1 MKYIDFIF
9 NINESY
15 NSKKHDYVIKNMS
28 VIYPVTLDKEEFI
41 SKSLSFDKE
50 VYLHLNIIDEDMDI
64 SDYNNFNSINISG
77 SNESILTILDNNI
90 LIRFSYNEYHP
101 INDNIKILIS
111 MISDKLHNVYID
123 YSSYNNI
130 NPSENISY
138 DILKSIKIR
147 LVYLW
152 NQKIIKWNH
161 VIDYDS

>member
-15 NSKKHDYVIKNMS
+15 NSKKHDYIIKNMS
-28 VIYPVTLDKEEFI
+28 VINPVTLHKNEFI
-41 SKSLSFDKE
+41 NKSLFFDKE
-50 VYLHLNIIDEDMDI
+50 VYLHINIINEDMDMT
-64 SDYNNFNSINISG
+64 DYNGFNAINISG

-90 LIRFSYNEYHP
+90 LIRFSYNDYHP
-101 INDNIKILIS
+101 INDNMNVLIS

-147 LVYLW
+147 LAYLW